1 MYELNGIVY
10 ADNPAP
16 LRQVCGVRPL
26 QDYKLWVRFST
37 GEVKI
42 YDCKPLLK
50 FQVFAPL
57 ADISTFNAVYID
69 YHTTVWNNGEIDIDP
84 EILYENG
91 EECALKQ

>member
-1 MYELNGIVY
+1 MKFSERRFMHELNGIVY
-10 ADNPAP
+10 
-16 LRQVCGVRPL
+16 
-26 QDYKLWVRFST
+26 
-37 GEVKI
+37 
-42 YDCKPLLK
+42 
-50 FQVFAPL
+50 VFAPL